1 MRNIVPFFIFQ
12 CSLFSSVLGAAY
24 FLISVRAFICVVFII
39 MNRAYEQTSI
49 LLQTTEKCFT
59 VEQPRDTPLVFEY
72 EIVDSTHIV
81 GFDLF
86 YGTEAVSELRI
97 KHQVL
102 DTAKGFTFVNYIHDE
117 ANRESK
123 GKKQAINLYEFI

>member
-1 MRNIVPFFIFQ
+1 MLTFLI
-12 CSLFSSVLGAAY
+12 CSWCRLFSYQCESIYYLCCFY
-24 FLISVRAFICVVFII
+24 YEQSL
-39 MNRAYEQTSI
+39 YEQTSI

-117 ANRESK
+117 AKRES
-123 GKKQAINLYEFI
+123 

>member
-24 FLISVRAFICVVFII
+24 FLISVRAFIICVVFI

-117 ANRESK
+117 ANRECK